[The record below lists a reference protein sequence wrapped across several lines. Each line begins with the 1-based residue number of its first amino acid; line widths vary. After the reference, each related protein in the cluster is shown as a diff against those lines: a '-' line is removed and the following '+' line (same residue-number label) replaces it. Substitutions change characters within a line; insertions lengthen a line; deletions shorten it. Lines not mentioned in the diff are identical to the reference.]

1 MRPTLQFFFV
11 WVGKKTVEKLEKY
24 SISGFL
30 QILQPVLDFCGFNHF
45 LDFGM
50 VFFST
55 KAKKKTRSNHCTVPL
70 VWIDCKNYIYIYILP
85 EIKNHA
91 PLVLA
96 KGYSTNLNLRGR
108 TTVRSYLKE
117 IVSKAHFSSVHFFST
132 TKSLSFSANF

>member
-1 MRPTLQFFFV
+1 MRPTLQIFFV

-70 VWIDCKNYIYIYILP
+70 VWLDCKNYIYGRILKP
-85 EIKNHA
+85 RTQNWGKNDKMMPKSCPVKARLTKH
-91 PLVLA
+91 
-96 KGYSTNLNLRGR
+96 NL
-108 TTVRSYLKE
+108 K
-117 IVSKAHFSSVHFFST
+117 SKF
-132 TKSLSFSANF
+132 